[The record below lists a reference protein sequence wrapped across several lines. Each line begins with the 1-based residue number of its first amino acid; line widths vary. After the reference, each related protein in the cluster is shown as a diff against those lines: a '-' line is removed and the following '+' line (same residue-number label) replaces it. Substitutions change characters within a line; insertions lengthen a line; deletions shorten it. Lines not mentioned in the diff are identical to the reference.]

1 MNWESSEQK
10 KTLKLLLDLL
20 KDDSKVDCHLLVLQS
35 IKVFAR
41 NKLLLE
47 SVVTEDLLDELL
59 RHSAIST
66 DTTVR
71 KDLNEDKINSKTA
84 LNFIKK
90 HVLTFW
96 VLGIKEA
103 QRCLSN
109 IYLQCHR
116 AQDMALNNATLPGVM
131 QQTTMYREYKIPAAI
146 ISFDIKILFLITA
159 QRTESRTVVII
170 EHRALSRLTSTLENI
185 MESAKAPSKLSEEE
199 SVCICDILKALFNL
213 TCGFDEKQC
222 DEEESSLMIRLSKT
236 LQSLILLQM
245 DNVEKKTNIVWNA
258 VNLLSNYQGSW
269 TAPLIEAF
277 NKDFAADDEE
287 DIEYDGKIMNAIHV
301 LVNFLDHQLTK
312 VI

>member
-1 MNWESSEQK
+1 
-10 KTLKLLLDLL
+10 
-20 KDDSKVDCHLLVLQS
+20 
-35 IKVFAR
+35 
-41 NKLLLE
+41 
-47 SVVTEDLLDELL
+47 
-59 RHSAIST
+59 
-66 DTTVR
+66 
-71 KDLNEDKINSKTA
+71 
-84 LNFIKK
+84 
-90 HVLTFW
+90 
-96 VLGIKEA
+96 
-103 QRCLSN
+103 
-109 IYLQCHR
+109 
-116 AQDMALNNATLPGVM
+116 MALNNATLPGVM